1 MFATIYLPNFYL
13 QAALRHQ
20 AEVAAQP
27 VGLIDD
33 QEVKAVIIQL
43 NEAAQEVGVRC
54 GMSPSQGLARSLAL
68 VVKTRLRNQEK
79 LLNELLLQFAY
90 TLAPYVEATAPG
102 VCTVQF
108 TDSKNVLR
116 NVEGA
121 VEQLSTSGLTAQA
134 GIAPTPDASLLA
146 AHLAKPVL
154 QIEDTKDFLAPLPIE
169 TLALSCSGGL

>member
-20 AEVAAQP
+20 AELALRPVA
-27 VGLIDD
+27 LIDD
-33 QEVKAVIIQL
+33 QEAKAVIIQL
-43 NEAAQEVGVRC
+43 NEVAESVGVRC
-54 GMSPSQGLARSLAL
+54 GMTPSQGLARSLDL
-68 VVKTRLRNQEK
+68 IVKVRLRAQEK
-79 LLNELLLQFAY
+79 LLDELLLHFGY

-108 TDSKNVLR
+108 TDPKNLQR
-116 NVEGA
+116 KVEL
-121 VEQLSTSGLTAQA
+121 VIEQLRDAGIAAQA

-154 QIEDTKDFLAPLPIE
+154 QIDDAKDFLAPLPIE
-169 TLALSCSGGL
+169 TLAISL